1 MTFNYDIF
9 YDLIH
14 NEEHSWYFDF
24 DIFKN
29 NAYIAE
35 GESILAMLVGVQGDD
50 CSAILLIP
58 ARKEVGKYE
67 RVGIVGK
74 RYEVFEGAE
83 EMEIDII

>member
-1 MTFNYDIF
+1 MVMTFNYDIF

-50 CSAILLIP
+50 
-58 ARKEVGKYE
+58 
-67 RVGIVGK
+67 
-74 RYEVFEGAE
+74 
-83 EMEIDII
+83 